1 MTVELTLNISNVF
14 SEITVC
20 SAFANKLLWKIVL
33 FCAWFLFLGHK
44 DSKEMKP
51 VHPKG
56 NQLWIFVG
64 RTDAEAEAPMLW
76 PLDGKSHSLENT
88 LMPGKIEG
96 RRRRGWHRMRWS
108 DSITDSV
115 DMNLSKL
122 WEMVEDR
129 GAWRA
134 AVHGVTESQIPLT
147 DWTTRT
153 RSRFKCT
160 LEPSHLDPQ
169 AWEQE
174 TSVCEILLDSWI
186 FVTATKASDWYSTFK
201 GWSWIILTAHP
212 PV

>member
-1 MTVELTLNISNVF
+1 MCAQRSLCAQPSLTSSSGRLYYSVHDFFSWGIRIARRSNQSILKDINF
-14 SEITVC
+14 EYSLEGLML
-20 SAFANKLLWKIVL
+20 KLKLQYSGHLMGRATHWKIPW
-33 FCAWFLFLGHK
+33 C
-44 DSKEMKP
+44 
-51 VHPKG
+51 
-56 NQLWIFVG
+56 
-64 RTDAEAEAPMLW
+64 
-76 PLDGKSHSLENT
+76 LER
-88 LMPGKIEG
+88 LKAGGEE
-96 RRRRGWHRMRWS
+96 GWHRMKWS

-115 DMNLSKL
+115 NLSKP
-122 WEMVEDR
+122 WEIVEDR

-147 DWTTRT
+147 DWTRT